1 LLGYLDG
8 TNLPPPQ
15 VIASPTDGAKQII
28 NPVLSSLASQ
38 SRSTSAKEVSDSL
51 QQKFA
56 SSTRARAVQIR
67 VELTS
72 LLLDTS
78 DESRMKE
85 HDL

>member
-1 LLGYLDG
+1 
-8 TNLPPPQ
+8 